1 MKYQLVNQATK
12 NAMRLQSIGFV
23 LGTQAKEVKVGD
35 SLMWNF
41 GSKSNVLE
49 IVKETA
55 KTIIFKTVGENGYI
69 GERRLKKDRLV
80 CKLEK

>member
-12 NAMRLQSIGFV
+12 NAMRLQAIGFV

-35 SLMWNF
+35 YLMWNF
-41 GSKSNVLE
+41 GSKSIVLE

-55 KTIIFKTVGENGYI
+55 KTIIIKTEGEHGYI